1 MEIRK
6 HDLLVT
12 DKVLFNQ
19 RLIFQNRQNHY
30 GFKKER
36 YFTFLE
42 LSPGATQSNFAVTG
56 SSFSSLKKCPQ
67 QQWQN
72 TIPYEH
78 FHSKMRDIHLKKKEK
93 KDFKFMT
100 IQCC

>member
-19 RLIFQNRQNHY
+19 RLISQNQQNHN

-42 LSPGATQSNFAVTG
+42 LSPGATQSDFAVVG
-56 SSFSSLKKCPQ
+56 SSFSSLKKRPQ

-72 TIPYEH
+72 SRPYEH
-78 FHSKMRDIHLKKKEK
+78 FHSKMRDILLKKRL
-93 KDFKFMT
+93 
-100 IQCC
+100 